1 MASAPPNAVRFH
13 PHVWGAAL
21 FWAEALFFGGLC
33 YAALVIDPSVDVSC
47 RRAHA
52 GPTCEI
58 VTQDWPRPSVVR
70 LPEGELAA
78 ASLVAL
84 PEPHDH
90 SYKKVELHGAGARR
104 LLADFTEGV
113 SVRAVDDVNDFLA
126 DTAPGEI
133 SRRIVATERG
143 PLPRAGLFAIQALVV
158 LTLLGGFWSLL
169 RRTTVTVGKKQL
181 QVRHSRWP
189 LAARRRELALS
200 DLASIVVVSRIPEGL
215 AQVVASLPWRNIYRA
230 NALAARLS
238 SGEEVP
244 ISELCKR
251 GVSFHERMAAS
262 IREGLR
268 AS

>member
-1 MASAPPNAVRFH
+1 VASAPPNAVRFH

-70 LPEGELAA
+70 LADGELAA
-78 ASLVAL
+78 ASLAVL

-90 SYKKVELHGAGARR
+90 SYKKVELQGAGAPR

-113 SVRAVDDVNDFLA
+113 GVRAVDDVNDFLA

-133 SRRIVATERG
+133 SRRIVATDRG
-143 PLPRAGLFAIQALVV
+143 PLPRVGLFAIQALAL

-169 RRTTVTVGKKQL
+169 RRTTVTVGEGQL

-189 LAARRRELALS
+189 LAARRRDLALA
-200 DLASIVVVSRIPEGL
+200 DVASIVVVSRIPGGL

-230 NALAARLS
+230 NALAAKLT
-238 SGEEVP
+238 GGDEVP

-251 GVSFHERMAAS
+251 GVSFHERLAAS
-262 IREGLR
+262 IREGIR

>member
-1 MASAPPNAVRFH
+1 MASSPANVVRFH

-47 RRAHA
+47 RREHA
-52 GPTCEI
+52 RPSCEV

-70 LPEGELAA
+70 LPDGDLAA
-78 ASLVAL
+78 ASLAVL

-90 SYKKVELHGAGARR
+90 SYKKVELRGAGAPR
-104 LLADFTEGV
+104 LLADFTQGV
-113 SVRAVDDVNDFLA
+113 GVRAVDDVNDFLA
-126 DTAPGEI
+126 DTEPGEI

-143 PLPRAGLFAIQALVV
+143 PLQRAGLFAIPALAV

-169 RRTTVTVGKKQL
+169 RRTTLTVGRGRL

-189 LAARRRELALS
+189 LAARTRDLALS
-200 DLASIVVVSRIPEGL
+200 DVASIIVVSRIPEGL
-215 AQVVASLPWRNIYRA
+215 AQAVASLPWRNIYGA
-230 NALAARLS
+230 NALAAKLT
-238 SGEEVP
+238 GGDEVP

-251 GVSFHERMAAS
+251 GVTFHERLAAS
-262 IREGLR
+262 IRERLS